1 MDGAYVFSIEEFSVY
16 DGPGIRTSVFLK
28 GCPLKC
34 SWCHNPEGQSFSNEI
49 LKAQSGCI
57 GCGACLRAG
66 QEETG
71 SPCVS
76 DASIGACPNR
86 LLRYC
91 AEFYTPESLV
101 KRLEG
106 YFDIVNLSGGG
117 ITFSGGEPLAQP
129 HFVESCL
136 KLLQGRVHTAIQTSG
151 YCEKAVFDRVLALA
165 DYFLFDIKLA
175 DEQDHIRYTGVSNR
189 KILRNFAALCQSGK
203 AFTVRTPLIPGV
215 TDTPE
220 NLSGIA
226 DILTANG
233 IRRIELLPY
242 NKAAGGKYASIGREF
257 TPDYDENTPV
267 NADISIFTTRGIEAV
282 IL

>member
-91 AEFYTPESLV
+91 AEYYTPESLV

-129 HFVESCL
+129 HF
-136 KLLQGRVHTAIQTSG
+136 
-151 YCEKAVFDRVLALA
+151 
-165 DYFLFDIKLA
+165 
-175 DEQDHIRYTGVSNR
+175 
-189 KILRNFAALCQSGK
+189 
-203 AFTVRTPLIPGV
+203 
-215 TDTPE
+215 
-220 NLSGIA
+220 
-226 DILTANG
+226 
-233 IRRIELLPY
+233 LP
-242 NKAAGGKYASIGREF
+242 
-257 TPDYDENTPV
+257 
-267 NADISIFTTRGIEAV
+267 
-282 IL
+282 